1 MKLAALASLVLS
13 FITGFAHAN
22 DLRWNSSLSA
32 ALSEAQAK
40 KASILVDFQAP
51 WCYSCYY
58 MEQKVLSG
66 RKFANATKDLLLVK
80 LDVDKEEG
88 HALKSKHAVTML
100 PAYLVLDSSGKELGR
115 IMGEQTEDDFIDKLS
130 AIEKGKNAGGAN
142 PCDYAYEVMKA
153 KDPSKAELEK
163 QKEKLEQLAKT
174 KLLVA
179 EPKRCADFRSGVE
192 ALADVYEKL
201 GMTKEREKLLGDAL
215 AQLSPSKDPG
225 EDRNRDDNVRF
236 FLEMKKDDAALRALY
251 GKLIEAYPSDYVYS
265 YRYAKY
271 LESQGK
277 AKEALPWAERADKLS
292 YGANRLQVTLV
303 RAKVLSALGRKD
315 EARKLADRDLKAA
328 GGKFPALEKPLSDWL
343 AAQK

>member
-1 MKLAALASLVLS
+1 MNRLFLLLVSLASASVSWHDSLTPALA
-13 FITGFAHAN
+13 
-22 DLRWNSSLSA
+22 
-32 ALSEAQAK
+32 EAQAK
-40 KASILVDFQAP
+40 KTSVLVDFQAP

-58 MEQKVLSG
+58 MEQKVLSKP
-66 RKFANATKDLLLVK
+66 KFEKASKDLVLAK
-80 LDVDKEEG
+80 LDVDKDEG

-115 IMGEQTEDDFIDKLS
+115 IMGEQTEDDFLDKLE
-130 AIEKGKNAGGAN
+130 AIEKGKSAGGAN

-163 QKEKLEQLAKT
+163 QKEKLEDLAKK
-174 KLLVA
+174 KLLVP

-201 GMTKEREKLLGDAL
+201 GEKDKRAKLLDDAL
-215 AQLSPSKDPG
+215 ARLDPKRDPG
-225 EDRNRDDNVRF
+225 EDRNRDDNVRY
-236 FLEMKKDDAALRALY
+236 FLEMKKDDAGLRSWY

-271 LESQGK
+271 LEAQGK

-303 RAKVLSALGRKD
+303 RAKILSALGRKD
-315 EARKLADRDLKAA
+315 EAQKLADRDLKASK
-328 GGKFPALEKPLSDWL
+328 GKFPALEKPLSDWL